1 MQATVFQLKSCIKI
15 DTLGLNGVYVSIT
28 NCAYVYCSYVRNH
41 AWLVWSFATSLETSL
56 GRLPNRLDVRAG
68 VGEDAREWL
77 LEVAIGLFT
86 RHKD

>member
-1 MQATVFQLKSCIKI
+1 MRFKHVMSCIKI

-41 AWLVWSFATSLETSL
+41 AFGPLLL
-56 GRLPNRLDVRAG
+56 LLKRHLAG

-77 LEVAIGLFT
+77 LEVAIGLFI

>member
-1 MQATVFQLKSCIKI
+1 MRFKHVMSCIKI
-15 DTLGLNGVYVSIT
+15 DTLGLKGVHVSII

-56 GRLPNRLDVRAG
+56 GRLPNRLDVRG
-68 VGEDAREWL
+68 GSVGEDARKWL

-86 RHKD
+86 RHNE

>member
-1 MQATVFQLKSCIKI
+1 MRFKHVMSCIKI

-28 NCAYVYCSYVRNH
+28 DCAYVYCSYFGPLLLLLKRH
-41 AWLVWSFATSLETSL
+41 L
-56 GRLPNRLDVRAG
+56 AG

-77 LEVAIGLFT
+77 LEVAIGLFI

>member
-1 MQATVFQLKSCIKI
+1 MRFKHVMSCIKS

-41 AWLVWSFATSLETSL
+41 AMSV
-56 GRLPNRLDVRAG
+56 GRLPNRLDVRGG
-68 VGEDAREWL
+68 VGEDAQEWL

-86 RHKD
+86 RYKD